1 MSIKCVGSV
10 LHVRS
15 TAVITAI
22 GRLTLHIPLKT
33 AGSDVKLTCNI
44 FPCAISHSTP
54 YGPMGNG
61 KYCFQWIIHTHSVIF
76 QDDSLW
82 GKKQHTLWKRKCRA
96 EHLTAI
102 ILMNYPTC
110 RGAIEDKQWL
120 IVLSWGRGGG
130 VLLPPSL
137 YLTCERNGEWRGWL
151 GLSPAFIPLMIFR
164 GLLPCRCI
172 QSKQSRPGAFF
183 SIPVMEWNAVCM
195 VHVRNSP
202 SWKTNNIRR
211 FHVLLLCFY
220 SN

>member
-1 MSIKCVGSV
+1 M
-10 LHVRS
+10 
-15 TAVITAI
+15 
-22 GRLTLHIPLKT
+22 PLRIN
-33 AGSDVKLTCNI
+33 S
-44 FPCAISHSTP
+44 
-54 YGPMGNG
+54 
-61 KYCFQWIIHTHSVIF
+61 
-76 QDDSLW
+76 DSLFW
-82 GKKQHTLWKRKCRA
+82 
-96 EHLTAI
+96 
-102 ILMNYPTC
+102 
-110 RGAIEDKQWL
+110 
-120 IVLSWGRGGG
+120 VGG

-220 SN
+220 SRLEWEMKLWMVVWYGEWLRVRWESLRPWSSSRSEACWQLCRHESAFSDPGEKKNAKQIYGVII